1 MEAARAGMACRR
13 AGVPA
18 ARTIAAMD
26 PSSSPPRPSDSA
38 RLFVALWPGPA
49 VRDALVA
56 QQALWHWPAGVRPVA
71 PERLHLT
78 LHFLGA
84 VPDDRFEAVAAAL
97 ALGPSAPIELRL
109 DRGEVW
115 PRGIAVLGPAAVPPA
130 LTALHARLAGALTG
144 AGVTPESRPYRPHV
158 TLARH
163 ADGAVPPAAAPAVVW
178 QAEGHAL
185 VESCRA
191 PQAGYRVLR
200 RYPG

>member
-1 MEAARAGMACRR
+1 MDAPAPVAAGTR
-13 AGVPA
+13 
-18 ARTIAAMD
+18 
-26 PSSSPPRPSDSA
+26 

-49 VRDALVA
+49 VRDALAA
-56 QQALWHWPAGVRPVA
+56 QQALWHWPAGVRTVA

-84 VPDDRFEAVAAAL
+84 VPDDRFEALAAAL
-97 ALGPSAPIELRL
+97 ELGAGAPVVLRL
-109 DRGEVW
+109 DRGELW
-115 PRGIAVLGPAAVPPA
+115 PRGIAVLEPEGVPAA
-130 LTALHARLAGALTG
+130 LTALHTRLAGALTG
-144 AGVTPESRPYRPHV
+144 AGFTPESRPYRPHV

-163 ADGAVPPAAAPAVVW
+163 ADGAVPPTAAPTVRW